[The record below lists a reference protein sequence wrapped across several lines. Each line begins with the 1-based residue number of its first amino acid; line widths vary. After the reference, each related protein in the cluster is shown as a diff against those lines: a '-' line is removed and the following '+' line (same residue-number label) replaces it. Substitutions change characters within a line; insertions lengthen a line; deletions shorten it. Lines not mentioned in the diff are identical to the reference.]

1 MNNPAG
7 KDRMREQDGFPAV
20 PSDAVPPTS
29 AEESHVAQ
37 WREAVGRRSFL
48 KRAGIAG
55 AMALPGGALFASQA
69 SAKASSAITDG
80 DVAILRMLAAAELIE
95 ADLWQQYDE
104 LGGVNGGNPAYMA
117 ALTNIDGDM
126 PTYVHLNNNDEQSHA
141 AFLNAYL
148 KSKGAEPVNLDAF
161 RTLPSSNATGA
172 KQIGRLTSLTA
183 LDVDTSWY
191 TRYRSARNPDFGA
204 HFPQAIKI
212 HNQPAIPISD
222 ADTPPNMDAPL
233 PPTNPAQSRMQVIAC
248 TAAFHFGYIE
258 QGGSSLYAT
267 LINKASSAEV
277 VRIMASIGGSE
288 CLHFATWQDDAGNAA
303 NAPVAPVT
311 DPVTGL
317 TIPNLAADP
326 RGALVEP
333 NLIFPTPCEFISR
346 DLPHCAIVRPTLL
359 GDGGA
364 IATIKSFT
372 ADRLFEGQS
381 SRFFTTVMELARKAD
396 AARRQA
402 G

>member
-1 MNNPAG
+1 
-7 KDRMREQDGFPAV
+7 MREQDGSPAV
-20 PSDAVPPTS
+20 RPDAAQPPSV
-29 AEESHVAQ
+29 EEDHDAQ
-37 WREAVGRRSFL
+37 WRRAVGRRSFL
-48 KRAGIAG
+48 KTVGVAG
-55 AMALPGGALFASQA
+55 AVAIPGSALLTSQA
-69 SAKASSAITDG
+69 RAASSGLTDG
-80 DVAILRMLAAAELIE
+80 DVAILRFAATAELVE

-104 LGGVNGGNPAYMA
+104 LGGVNGGNPAYIA

-126 PTYVHLNNNDEQSHA
+126 PTYVHLNNVDEQSHA

-148 KSKGAEPVNLDAF
+148 KAKGAEPVNLDAF
-161 RTLPSSNATGA
+161 RTLASSKATGA
-172 KQIGRLTSLTA
+172 KQTGRLTSLTA

-204 HFPQAIKI
+204 KFPQAFTI
-212 HNQPAIPISD
+212 HKQPAIPISD

-233 PPTNPAQSRMQVIAC
+233 PPTTPAESRMQVIAC

-267 LINKASSAEV
+267 LMNRASSAEV

-288 CLHFATWQDDAGNAA
+288 SQHFATWADDASNAA
-303 NAPVAPVT
+303 NDPVAPVT

-317 TIPNLAADP
+317 TIPNLDADP
-326 RGALVEP
+326 RGALVQA
-333 NLIFPTPCEFISR
+333 NLIFPTPCEFISPK
-346 DLPHCAIVRPTLL
+346 LPHCAIVRPTL
-359 GDGGA
+359 DRNGGA
-364 IATIKSFT
+364 VATIKSFT

-381 SRFFTTVMELARKAD
+381 TRFFTTVMELARKAD

-402 G
+402 R